1 MIRMVSEGMDSQLNK
16 KIELLRKQMEMTAA
30 QKGSLLHK
38 DVIAISQ
45 LLDDYLVKA
54 QYGKVK
60 VPIYECA
67 L

>member
-1 MIRMVSEGMDSQLNK
+1 MKEMDSQLNM
-16 KIELLRKQMEMTAA
+16 KIEMLRKQMEMTAA

-45 LLDDYLVKA
+45 LLDEHVLRA
-54 QYGKVK
+54 QYMKK
-60 VPIYECA
+60 KMPLYEYA

>member
-1 MIRMVSEGMDSQLNK
+1 MDSQLNK

-30 QKGSLLHK
+30 QRGSLLHK

-45 LLDDYLVKA
+45 LLDEYVLRA
-54 QYGKVK
+54 QYMKTK
-60 VPIYECA
+60 LSLYEYA

>member
-1 MIRMVSEGMDSQLNK
+1 MDSQLNK
-16 KIELLRKQMEMTAA
+16 KIELLRKQMEMMAA

-45 LLDDYLVKA
+45 LLDEYVLRA
-54 QYGKVK
+54 QYLKME
-60 VPIYECA
+60 PSLYEYA